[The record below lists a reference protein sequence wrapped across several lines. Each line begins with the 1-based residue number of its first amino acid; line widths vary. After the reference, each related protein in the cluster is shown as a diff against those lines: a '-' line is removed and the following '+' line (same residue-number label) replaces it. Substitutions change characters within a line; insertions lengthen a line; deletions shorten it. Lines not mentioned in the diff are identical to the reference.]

1 MFSDLSLHSPFTIF
15 IEDRM
20 RLGKAKI
27 QKTMFFYLS
36 LPSPFTIFIED
47 RMRFGNI
54 KICKNFVFPFAIALT
69 FHYLCIR

>member
-1 MFSDLSLHSPFTIF
+1 
-15 IEDRM
+15 M